1 MNLDNCMKRKCD
13 QCKNYN
19 KCFENM
25 KGKKNECK
33 SKHK

>member
-19 KCFENM
+19 KCFEN
-25 KGKKNECK
+25 KEGKKNECK